1 MIGGRSAMEEMLR
14 SASDDPPVLS
24 VSIHPTGSAARE
36 MQADV
41 ARPAGAVTRCADALR
56 IVVDPNLP
64 INLRVHTSAALVAH
78 LDEAVSRTPD
88 DPRLRRF
95 ARAHDAAT
103 HDRLLPVLAAL
114 GNELVGWA
122 DLNSFERIRVIDTFE
137 HQLHPLLTPM
147 AVDAAHPFPRVPT
160 LSVNIALQVR
170 EPFDRRPRFVCITLP
185 ADRPRFVPV
194 HAGRVVATE
203 SVVGALLPRLVAG
216 VEVVEC
222 SCFRVTRS
230 AGSVVRLELEQ
241 RTSAEMTGLLS
252 RRFAVPESRI
262 HRLRTALAMGPALA
276 ELLPGEGVP

>member
-1 MIGGRSAMEEMLR
+1 MDPSLPVRLR
-14 SASDDPPVLS
+14 MRTSASL
-24 VSIHPTGSAARE
+24 
-36 MQADV
+36 
-41 ARPAGAVTRCADALR
+41 VT
-56 IVVDPNLP
+56 
-64 INLRVHTSAALVAH
+64 H
-78 LDEAVSRTPD
+78 LDEAVARTPD
-88 DPRLRRF
+88 DPRLRRLT
-95 ARAHDAAT
+95 RAYDAAV

-114 GNELVGWA
+114 GNELVDWT

-170 EPFDRRPRFVCITLP
+170 DPFDRRTRFVCITLP

-194 HAGRVVATE
+194 HAGRVMATE

-230 AGSVVRLELEQ
+230 EGSVVRLELEQ
-241 RTSAEMTGLLS
+241 RTSAEMAGLLG

-262 HRLRTALAMGPALA
+262 HRLRTALAMGAAVA
-276 ELLPGEGVP
+276 ELLPGEDVP